1 MTNVSDDAWRSRLG
15 ADGASLRR
23 SYVRQRIAIWV
34 WAALLM
40 LLVISR
46 QVFFA
51 ATPSDHV
58 GFIAILSVNIA
69 FLVATG
75 LLQVT
80 TKPRI
85 VRAIQGSTGYFDR
98 RTADRCLFSTDMF
111 DLWLMRRRQLKDLAR

>member
-15 ADGASLRR
+15 ADGESLRR
-23 SYVRQRIAIWV
+23 SYVRQRVAIWV

-40 LLVISR
+40 LLVIVR

-80 TKPRI
+80 TKRRI
-85 VRAIQGSTGYFDR
+85 VRAIQGSTGYLDR
-98 RTADRCLFSTDMF
+98 RIADRCLFSTDMF